1 MHMPGHKRRMKSP
14 ADPYSIDIT
23 EIDGFDNLHHAQGIL
38 KEAQERA
45 AALYH
50 SQETFYLVNG
60 STAGILS
67 AVSGCT
73 SFGGRIL
80 IARNCHRCVY
90 HAALLKGLR
99 VDYVYP
105 RPAGDMGINGVI
117 FPEDV
122 DKILN
127 MHPDIEAVLVTSP
140 TYDGVVSDIGR
151 IVSVV
156 HSHGLP
162 LIVDEAHGAHFP
174 FSGYFPED
182 SVSCGADVVIHS
194 LHKTLPSPTQTA
206 LIHLN
211 GDLIDR
217 PRIREYLGIYQ
228 SSSPS
233 YVLMA
238 GIDDCIEWV
247 SRHPRAFDDFFHVLQ
262 KSRGTLEGMEKL
274 KLLEFPGADPS
285 KILVRARGAGM
296 NGYELSQTLRKQYH
310 IEAEMAC
317 ASYICAIAA
326 VMDTEKELNRFCRA
340 LLETD
345 RQLSGSADSTDIPEC
360 IDQVLPTESVC
371 TIREASERKKTA
383 CLLADAAGEISGVFV
398 SLYPPGIPLLVPGE
412 AITRE
417 IADKITWY
425 VENGFEIQGMED
437 GTIEVLKENI
447 HG

>member
-23 EIDGFDNLHHAQGIL
+23 EIDGFDNLYHAQGIL

-217 PRIREYLGIYQ
+217 SRIRGYLGIYQ

-247 SRHPRAFDDFFHVLQ
+247 SRHPRAFDDFCGRLAVF
-262 KSRGTLEGMEKL
+262 RGRLRTMRRL
-274 KLLEFPGADPS
+274 KLLEPPGADPS
-285 KILVRARGAGM
+285 KILVSVRGIGM
-296 NGYELSQTLRKQYH
+296 NGYELSRMLRERHH
-310 IEAEMAC
+310 IEVEMAC
-317 ASYICAIAA
+317 ASYICAITT
-326 VMDTEKELNRFCRA
+326 VMDTEEDLNRFCEA
-340 LLETD
+340 LLELD
-345 RQLSGSADSTDIPEC
+345 RQAKEAADYADMPESV
-360 IDQVLPTESVC
+360 DQVTPAESVC
-371 TIREASERKKTA
+371 SLREAEE
-383 CLLADAAGEISGVFV
+383 GEKSFCRLKETPGKVSGSFV
-398 SLYPPGIPLLVPGE
+398 TLYPPGIPLLAPGE
-412 AITRE
+412 LISCETANRL
-417 IADKITWY
+417 AWY
-425 VENGFEIQGMED
+425 MKHGFEIQGMED